1 MASKEKGISS
11 GQWYIS
17 VVPLDQIIVQVVIS
31 FSKDALNGLPLRE
44 HIVNRSR
51 HLTFGK
57 QVRLTLYPEQFPFY
71 FAEYLRR
78 IPFPVPEVIFVCPS
92 LSTNTVFMFFLIQL
106 VRQLNQRWL
115 FLLNFTVI
123 TVDKTVDAKR
133 AALLDRDS
141 HSVRESDG
149 NPVKHIRRGGRG
161 RADRKQTAERGCRLF
176 SGGDGRGGTQLT
188 DTDAVTGKPKTHTMV
203 VYMSFTAITT
213 KS

>member
-1 MASKEKGISS
+1 MSRLREKTQIHHPKREKGTCRTWQA
-11 GQWYIS
+11 GK
-17 VVPLDQIIVQVVIS
+17 V
-31 FSKDALNGLPLRE
+31 
-44 HIVNRSR
+44 RSCLYAYQHNAGTDNNACHR
-51 HLTFGK
+51 LK
-57 QVRLTLYPEQFPFY
+57 QT
-71 FAEYLRR
+71 
-78 IPFPVPEVIFVCPS
+78 
-92 LSTNTVFMFFLIQL
+92 
-106 VRQLNQRWL
+106 WL

-123 TVDKTVDAKR
+123 TVDKTADAKR

-161 RADRKQTAERGCRLF
+161 RAERKQTAERGCRLF